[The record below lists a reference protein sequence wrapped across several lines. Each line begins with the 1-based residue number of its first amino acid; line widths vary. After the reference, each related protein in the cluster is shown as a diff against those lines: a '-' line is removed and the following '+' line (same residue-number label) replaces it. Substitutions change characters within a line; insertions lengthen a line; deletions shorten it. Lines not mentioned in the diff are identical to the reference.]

1 VGTAFADELFGGAI
15 MDRRTF
21 LAGSIVSAAAASLP
35 LGAAHAA
42 QEQTPAAAGVPSE
55 FYEIRRYRIQ
65 SGPQRKL
72 ADDYFR
78 DALIPA
84 LNRLGIKP
92 VGVFSSSIGEDPSFF
107 VLLPGARAELLVSV
121 EHRLAADAEYQK
133 AGAAFLDAPARDPG
147 FVRME
152 SSLLSALPALPKMTP
167 MPTTGP
173 RLFELR
179 TYESTTDQDHRRKV
193 EMMGAG
199 ETAIFKKAGLRPI
212 FMGDTLIGPRQP
224 CLTYLLGFATLAD
237 REKGWIAFANA
248 PEWKVLNAD
257 PRYSF
262 EPLVSSVNNQILAP
276 TASSQ
281 I

>member
-1 VGTAFADELFGGAI
+1 
-15 MDRRTF
+15 MNRRRF

-35 LGAAHAA
+35 LQAA
-42 QEQTPAAAGVPSE
+42 QEQAPAAGMPGE
-55 FYEIRRYRIQ
+55 FYEIRRYRIL
-65 SGPQRKL
+65 SGPQRRL

-84 LNRLGIKP
+84 LNRLGIQP

-107 VLLPGARAELLVSV
+107 LFLPAARAELLVSI
-121 EHRLAADAEYQK
+121 EHRLADDAGYQK
-133 AGAAFLDAPARDPG
+133 AGTAFLNAPARDPG
-147 FVRME
+147 FVRTE
-152 SSLLSALPALPKMTP
+152 SSLLSALSAQPKLAP
-167 MPTTGP
+167 IPTNAP

-199 ETAIFKKAGLRPI
+199 GSGEGGIFRKAGLSPI
-212 FMGDTLIGPRQP
+212 FMGDVLIGPLQP
-224 CLTYLLGFATLAD
+224 CLTYMLGFATLAD
-237 REKGWIAFANA
+237 REKGWNAFLSA
-248 PEWKVLNAD
+248 PEWKALNAD

-276 TASSQ
+276 TAYSQ